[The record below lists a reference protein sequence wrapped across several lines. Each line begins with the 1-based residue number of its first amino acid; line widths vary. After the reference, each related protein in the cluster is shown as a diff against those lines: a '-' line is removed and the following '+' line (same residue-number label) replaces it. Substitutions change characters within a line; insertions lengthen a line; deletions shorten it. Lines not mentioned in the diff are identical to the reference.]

1 MRIVAGGGSD
11 EDFRRDAHVID
22 LADTPDAVA
31 VFSKQLRH
39 RHDVGHV
46 AAQGAGI
53 AQRAVGVG
61 IESGHKRRPRRPANG
76 VLAMHVLE
84 AQAPLGQFVQ
94 FRCFALRMPESAQGR
109 IEIVGHQKQ
118 NVGFLCRKDGCGK
131 GKDSDYKTSEYWF
144 HIIFLNER
152 VGRVLPSSSARSV
165 SVKEI

>member
-1 MRIVAGGGSD
+1 MLPQS
-11 EDFRRDAHVID
+11 
-22 LADTPDAVA
+22 
-31 VFSKQLRH
+31 
-39 RHDVGHV
+39 
-46 AAQGAGI
+46 AGI

-61 IESGHKRRPRRPANG
+61 IEPGHKRRPRRPANG

-84 AQAPLGQFVQ
+84 ARAPLGQFVQ
-94 FRCFALRMPESAQGR
+94 FGVLLRMPESAQGR

-118 NVGFLCRKDGCGK
+118 NVGLLCRKDGCGK

-152 VGRVLPSSSARSV
+152 VGRVLPSSSAWSV